1 MSEEKKDSEGIAEGL
16 ACKAIVAMTSVALY
30 IMFFQLDIIS
40 AQVLLAFKI
49 PVQTTTIYIEKI
61 YGLRFLT
68 FSLGTIIVYIIYA
81 IYENIKPDMDH
92 HHTRVTIK
100 KTSFVVMLIGRVIL
114 LLVSCFSSNIP
125 YHVYLALTFES
136 FGLGAAATYNIATV
150 PQHST
155 VVIMSAHLSRL
166 VTFLAQLLLDFV
178 YRDNPLPKVR
188 FQFLL
193 CSTLNAIAVGC
204 LFYYH
209 DKSPCEIRNTPD
221 NPEPKENGDGNTSTQ
236 DTSGGGHGGS
246 NGGGEV
252 SKKES
257 ERWSFGTTF
266 SKVASPFFMY
276 SAGSTLFD
284 TVHPG
289 VIPYALLPTKKCHLI
304 NMMSPIANL
313 TGPLTLFALETA
325 GLYNDWNSSFN
336 AGWLFTIP
344 MIIISVYSI
353 LAVHT
358 RIPSARIIINNRPRV
373 LAMTFSGALGN
384 SFMDP
389 LSFSGVAKILFVP
402 KGHIPDL
409 GVLLLH
415 ELFCMVVRYFNDKLS
430 VGYNVV
436 RTSLGYVFPKFRPNH
451 RMSKWNTFWY
461 VLKQTFRKAIRDAR
475 SDLNLDVKKYL

>member
-1 MSEEKKDSEGIAEGL
+1 
-16 ACKAIVAMTSVALY
+16 
-30 IMFFQLDIIS
+30 
-40 AQVLLAFKI
+40 
-49 PVQTTTIYIEKI
+49 
-61 YGLRFLT
+61 
-68 FSLGTIIVYIIYA
+68 
-81 IYENIKPDMDH
+81 
-92 HHTRVTIK
+92 
-100 KTSFVVMLIGRVIL
+100 
-114 LLVSCFSSNIP
+114 
-125 YHVYLALTFES
+125 
-136 FGLGAAATYNIATV
+136 
-150 PQHST
+150 
-155 VVIMSAHLSRL
+155 MSAHLSRL

-209 DKSPCEIRNTPD
+209 DKSPCEASNRPEAEKKEEVKPSTPENTTS
-221 NPEPKENGDGNTSTQ
+221 ESTNGG
-236 DTSGGGHGGS
+236 
-246 NGGGEV
+246 NGGGEAQTQNTN
-252 SKKES
+252 KHK
-257 ERWSFGTTF
+257 WSFGRTF
-266 SKVASPFFMY
+266 SEVASPFFMY

-284 TVHPG
+284 TVHP
-289 VIPYALLPTKKCHLI
+289 
-304 NMMSPIANL
+304 
-313 TGPLTLFALETA
+313 
-325 GLYNDWNSSFN
+325 
-336 AGWLFTIP
+336 
-344 MIIISVYSI
+344 
-353 LAVHT
+353 AVHT

-402 KGHIPDL
+402 KNHIPDL